1 MISLEA
7 AVLQSIDDIVFAKD
21 LEGRYIAGN
30 AAWAQLLGR
39 DLGELIGLSDGDL
52 FPTEVAAGF
61 LAHDAAML
69 ASGAAAMN
77 EEWVT
82 YPDGREALLE
92 TRKCPLRDGAGVVIG
107 MVGVCREI
115 QAPRR

>member
-1 MISLEA
+1 
-7 AVLQSIDDIVFAKD
+7 
-21 LEGRYIAGN
+21 
-30 AAWAQLLGR
+30 
-39 DLGELIGLSDGDL
+39 
-52 FPTEVAAGF
+52 
-61 LAHDAAML
+61 ML
-69 ASGAAAMN
+69 ASGAAATN

-92 TRKCPLRDGAGVVIG
+92 TRKCPLRDGAGAVIG